1 MIPPPELIVADLRR
15 EARWRRIASMGAIA
29 VAFPALVIAAH
40 HVSTS
45 PKDRVIALALGVA
58 GLACASASASRRST
72 LAVAIGAP
80 SLLLATALA
89 AAGGG
94 ALAAA
99 LGIECL
105 VSELVV
111 GAVVVA
117 ATWFA
122 IRGGTTVLGARAAAA
137 GAASG
142 ALAGAA
148 ALQLTCPAH
157 DALGHLLAFHVVGV
171 ALAAGV
177 AAVCARQPAARDD
190 PGGTPRRQKMHA
202 RSGG

>member
-1 MIPPPELIVADLRR
+1 MA
-15 EARWRRIASMGAIA
+15 A
-29 VAFPALVIAAH
+29 VAVVLPALVVAAH

-45 PKDRVIALALGVA
+45 ARDRAIAVALGLA
-58 GLACASASASRRST
+58 GLACAAASASRRST

-89 AAGGG
+89 VGRAG
-94 ALAAA
+94 ALAGAV
-99 LGIECL
+99 GVECL
-105 VSELVV
+105 ATEFAV

-117 ATWFA
+117 ATWLA
-122 IRGGTTVLGARAAAA
+122 IRRGTTVLGARAAAA

-157 DALGHLLAFHVVGV
+157 DVLGHLLAFHVAGV

-177 AAVCARQPAARDD
+177 AAVCVRQAAARDD

>member
-1 MIPPPELIVADLRR
+1 MIPPPEIIVGELRR
-15 EARWRRIASMGAIA
+15 EARWRRIASMGA
-29 VAFPALVIAAH
+29 VALASPVLVIAAH
-40 HVSTS
+40 HVSS
-45 PKDRVIALALGVA
+45 SAKDRVIALALGVA
-58 GLACASASASRRST
+58 GLACAAASASRRST

-94 ALAAA
+94 ALAGA

-105 VSELVV
+105 ASELAV

-157 DALGHLLAFHVVGV
+157 DALAHLLAFHVAGV
-171 ALAAGV
+171 ALAAG
-177 AAVCARQPAARDD
+177 AGALLGSLRP
-190 PGGTPRRQKMHA
+190 P
-202 RSGG
+202 